1 MKPANQN
8 QQASVF
14 DKKDIQALLLDIEDN
29 RKLTGTKM
37 QPGME
42 DATDSNIFTSAPK
55 PNEVSDLV
63 TLDLVTLDLVTLD
76 LVTLEVSVEIPSFP
90 LVLPIMA

>member
-42 DATDSNIFTSAPK
+42 DATDSNIFQ
-55 PNEVSDLV
+55 DL
-63 TLDLVTLDLVTLD
+63 LN
-76 LVTLEVSVEIPSFP
+76 SVQNR
-90 LVLPIMA
+90 ANG